1 MSELN
6 IIKKNE
12 GVLHLGVERPFCFI
26 GNKILRKDKDSFLS
40 KPNNGTK

>member
-12 GVLHLGVERPFCFI
+12 GVLHLGVERPFF
-26 GNKILRKDKDSFLS
+26 NKNHTTDRNDLTDSR
-40 KPNNGTK
+40 

>member
-12 GVLHLGVERPFCFI
+12 GVLHLGVERAVLI
-26 GNKILRKDKDSFLS
+26 KTAQRIEML
-40 KPNNGTK
+40 